1 MRLASLILLA
11 TVTAAVAQ
19 QPAQPVAMTY
29 TYPVAVYQIPD
40 VGKTL
45 TLTTDQTTRLN
56 ALTEKV
62 QAQYRDNYAKI
73 ASLPEADRDARA
85 RELYR
90 QYYTDWDKGARDIFN
105 DTQRARY
112 QQIAYQYGGFDTLY
126 YPDVQTRLGL
136 TPAQIKE
143 LNDHWAWNNQQWQ
156 TVYTTGVADPT
167 KGATLY
173 RDYWTARQARF
184 NKFLTPAQQKAW
196 GELTGE
202 AYVFQPYFGPR
213 RP

>member
-1 MRLASLILLA
+1 MRLASLVLLA
-11 TVTAAVAQ
+11 ASVTTAAA
-19 QPAQPVAMTY
+19 QPASVTY
-29 TYPVAVYQIPD
+29 TYPVAVYQLPD

-45 TLTTDQTTRLN
+45 TLTADQTTRLN
-56 ALTEKV
+56 ALTTKV
-62 QAQYRDNYAKI
+62 QTEYRDNYAKI
-73 ASLPEADRDARA
+73 ASLPEPDRDARV

-90 QYYTDWDKGARDIFN
+90 QYYADWDKGARDIFN
-105 DTQRARY
+105 DTQRTRY
-112 QQIAYQYGGFDTLY
+112 QQLNYQYGGFNTLY

-136 TPAQIKE
+136 TPAQIKD

-156 TVYTTGVADPT
+156 TVYTTGAADPT

-184 NKFLTPAQQKAW
+184 NKFLTPAQQKTWA
-196 GELTGE
+196 ELTGE
-202 AYVFQPYFGPR
+202 AYAFQPYFGPR